1 MLQEVSQ
8 EDEKTDVKGFP
19 INEKLIKVFQDLT
32 YGIFKVQNLE
42 KLLNHWISKFLKVW
56 KLLGK

>member
-8 EDEKTDVKGFP
+8 EDEKTDIKGFP
-19 INEKLIKVFQDLT
+19 IDEKLIKIFQDLT
-32 YGIFKVQNLE
+32 YGIFKVENLE
-42 KLLNHWISKFLKVW
+42 KLLNYWISKFLKVW